1 MQTDE
6 FLRRLEEFREANLF
20 VIQGDEPYLMD
31 QAEKALIDSF
41 GLSFPEMNLTVLQDK
56 AGYSD
61 IWNSCMQAPCFAQS
75 RATVLDGIDVSAK
88 DLDFQKI
95 LDDLPKETKLVLI
108 MRSKPDLR
116 KAVFKRLKEEAVT
129 CECTSLNEEMLIR
142 WIKVTGKRKG
152 VTLSDSAARL
162 LLEITGGD
170 MNTILNEVEKL
181 KFLMI
186 KAPSGKD
193 IRETVSGTL
202 EYDIFEFHN
211 CMMNGEY
218 DKAFSIYESFRKNR
232 TQVMGF
238 IGLLTGKFTPMYL
251 AKGLM
256 MKGMSERAAADMV
269 SEAMEIK
276 PYPAL
281 LAARDAKRFS
291 IREIKSSIRELEALD
306 RMVKTGSK
314 VSDYKSLFLKIYNK
328 V

>member
-1 MQTDE
+1 MQADE
-6 FLRRLEEFREANLF
+6 FLRRMEEFKDRNLF
-20 VIQGDEPYLMD
+20 VIQGDEPYLME

-61 IWNSCMQAPCFAQS
+61 IWNTCMQAPCFASS
-75 RATVLDGIDVSAK
+75 RATVIDGIDVSSK
-88 DLDFQKI
+88 DLDFSRI
-95 LDDLPKETKLVLI
+95 LDELPKETKLVI
-108 MRSKPDLR
+108 VMRSKPDLR
-116 KAVFKRLKEEAVT
+116 KSVYKRLKEEAVT
-129 CECTSLNEEMLIR
+129 CECNSLNEGMLVK

-152 VTLSDSAARL
+152 VMLSDSASRL
-162 LLEITGGD
+162 LLEITGAD
-170 MNTILNEVEKL
+170 MNTILNEIEKM

-186 KAPSGKD
+186 RSPSEKE

-211 CMMNGEY
+211 CMMDGEY

-232 TQVMGF
+232 DQVLGF

-256 MKGMSERAAADMV
+256 MKGMPERGAADMV
-269 SEAMEIK
+269 SETMGIK

-281 LAARDAKRFS
+281 LAARDAKRFTL
-291 IREIKSSIRELEALD
+291 REIKNSIRELEEMD
-306 RMVKTGSK
+306 RRVKTFNK
-314 VSDYKSLFLKIYNK
+314 INDYKSLFLRIYNR